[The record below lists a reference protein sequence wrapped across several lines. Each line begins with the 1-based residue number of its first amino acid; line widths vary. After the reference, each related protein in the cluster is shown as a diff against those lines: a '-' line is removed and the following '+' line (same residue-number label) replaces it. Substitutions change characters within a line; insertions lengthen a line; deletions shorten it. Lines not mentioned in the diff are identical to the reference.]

1 MGNKTG
7 LAVAVGIAAVVCA
20 APTASAGEQSPSFVA
35 QVFGG
40 TVLNVPTTLTL
51 SQAGF
56 PDLEHDANWTSK
68 SLDQPFYWAL
78 RLRWQ
83 QPDSGWE
90 LQLLHHK
97 LILENTTADIRHF
110 EVTHGFNLLT
120 AHRVWRRERLHLRLG
135 AGVVLPHAE
144 STVRGRYAATGAY
157 RIRGPA
163 AMAGAGW
170 EQPIVRGVVAT
181 AEAQA
186 IAASAKVDIADGR
199 ARVVALGLHVLLGLG
214 AAF

>member
-1 MGNKTG
+1 MPEGGGQAGRYEDRRTRVTAGTWVAQPLDSTSRPGSEAPGPSSPGLCRRDVRSMGNKTG

-40 TVLNVPTTLTL
+40 TVLNVPTTLKL

-56 PDLEHDANWTSK
+56 PDLVHDARWTSK

-90 LQLLHHK
+90 LH
-97 LILENTTADIRHF
+97 
-110 EVTHGFNLLT
+110 
-120 AHRVWRRERLHLRLG
+120 
-135 AGVVLPHAE
+135 P
-144 STVRGRYAATGAY
+144 
-157 RIRGPA
+157 
-163 AMAGAGW
+163 
-170 EQPIVRGVVAT
+170 
-181 AEAQA
+181 
-186 IAASAKVDIADGR
+186 R
-199 ARVVALGLHVLLGLG
+199 A
-214 AAF
+214 